1 MVDFKLQDL
10 DRISELFHLLLKG
23 RRPEPLELPG
33 EYPDNEFRQVVEYIN
48 RFLEEYCR
56 AADFL
61 FQLSNGE
68 IFSDPPQGRLNLVSS
83 LKSLQASLRNITW
96 ITQQV
101 AGGDLNHK
109 ISFMGEFSEAFN
121 RMTEQLRNSFEKR
134 RKTAESM
141 EGRIDELARA
151 RRAMLNM
158 MEDLD
163 EEKAKAEEAT
173 KAKSEFL
180 ANMSHEIRT
189 PMNAIMGLS
198 HLALKTGLD
207 PKQRDYLEKIQSSA
221 QALLGI
227 INDILDFSKIEAG
240 KLSMETVDFSL
251 EQVLDNIAS
260 LVGLRAQEKGLE
272 FLFDI
277 DPRLPRSLKGDPL
290 RLGQVLINL
299 ANNAVK
305 FTEKGEIVIKA
316 QLVQAVEESI
326 TARFSVRDTGI
337 GLTPEQRSRLFKA
350 FNQADASTT
359 RKYGGTGLGLTICK
373 SLVEMMNGEIEVQS
387 RAGQGSEFIFTA
399 RFGLGRD
406 LAARTLEPHRDL
418 RGMKILVVDDNA
430 TCREIL
436 KGMLEPM
443 SFKVTLARGGREG
456 LDLLRA
462 ADSDDPFALV
472 LMDWR
477 MPDLDGLSASRMI
490 KRGKELSS
498 RPAVIM
504 LTAYGR
510 EEAMKGAEQAGLDG
524 FLIKPVS
531 QSMLLDAIMS
541 AFGKQVLSARS
552 EARESVAGD
561 ESLALLR
568 GAELLVVEDNE
579 INQLVAREIL
589 EGAGF
594 RVSLAGNGQEAVD
607 AVRKKDFQ
615 AVLMDIQMPVLDGYG
630 ATRAIRAEARFLD
643 LPIIAMT
650 ANAMAGDR
658 EKALASGMNDHVA
671 KPIDPEQLFASLAR
685 WIRPGE
691 WEAGPPGPGLGE
703 DQTQKPEQKEAD
715 LPESIPGVD
724 LRDGLTRVGGN
735 QELYRRLLLKV
746 RDDYAE
752 AEEEIK
758 SLLDRGLAQEAERL
772 AHSIKGVAGNVGA
785 KSLQTAAARVEA
797 VLKSGGDDLSGRLT
811 DLGREMSAL
820 RKALEV
826 LGRGGSGPAAGVQ
839 TGPAAGTGELAAA
852 LEEMLP
858 ALRTGRPKP
867 CKEALSWAWRLKWPD
882 ELSGDFNELSRLVG
896 KYRFKEAAAKA
907 EALLNGL
914 KG

>member
-1 MVDFKLQDL
+1 
-10 DRISELFHLLLKG
+10 
-23 RRPEPLELPG
+23 
-33 EYPDNEFRQVVEYIN
+33 
-48 RFLEEYCR
+48 
-56 AADFL
+56 
-61 FQLSNGE
+61 
-68 IFSDPPQGRLNLVSS
+68 
-83 LKSLQASLRNITW
+83 
-96 ITQQV
+96 
-101 AGGDLNHK
+101 
-109 ISFMGEFSEAFN
+109 
-121 RMTEQLRNSFEKR
+121 
-134 RKTAESM
+134 
-141 EGRIDELARA
+141 
-151 RRAMLNM
+151 
-158 MEDLD
+158 
-163 EEKAKAEEAT
+163 
-173 KAKSEFL
+173 
-180 ANMSHEIRT
+180 
-189 PMNAIMGLS
+189 
-198 HLALKTGLD
+198 
-207 PKQRDYLEKIQSSA
+207 
-221 QALLGI
+221 
-227 INDILDFSKIEAG
+227 
-240 KLSMETVDFSL
+240 
-251 EQVLDNIAS
+251 
-260 LVGLRAQEKGLE
+260 
-272 FLFDI
+272 
-277 DPRLPRSLKGDPL
+277 
-290 RLGQVLINL
+290 
-299 ANNAVK
+299 
-305 FTEKGEIVIKA
+305 
-316 QLVQAVEESI
+316 
-326 TARFSVRDTGI
+326 
-337 GLTPEQRSRLFKA
+337 
-350 FNQADASTT
+350 
-359 RKYGGTGLGLTICK
+359 
-373 SLVEMMNGEIEVQS
+373 
-387 RAGQGSEFIFTA
+387 
-399 RFGLGRD
+399 
-406 LAARTLEPHRDL
+406 
-418 RGMKILVVDDNA
+418 
-430 TCREIL
+430 
-436 KGMLEPM
+436 
-443 SFKVTLARGGREG
+443 
-456 LDLLRA
+456 
-462 ADSDDPFALV
+462 
-472 LMDWR
+472 

-594 RVSLAGNGQEAVD
+594 RVTLAGNGQEAVD

-746 RDDYAE
+746 RDDYVE

-797 VLKSGGDDLSGRLT
+797 VLKPGGDDLSGRLT

-858 ALRTGRPKP
+858 ALRAGRPKT
-867 CKEALSWAWRLKWPD
+867 LQGGS
-882 ELSGDFNELSRLVG
+882 ELGRGV
-896 KYRFKEAAAKA
+896 
-907 EALLNGL
+907 
-914 KG
+914 